1 MQPGTAN
8 SAMVAKLEH
17 WLFFDK
23 PVSVLP
29 LPLFSALKNKTT
41 CSPIQHEDKETRQPK
56 QEKQNQTQKTHT
68 QVSQGTLG
76 SFSAAITRG
85 QAGSSTRTHRDVLCN
100 MHTRS
105 KCCFFQEELTSCFR
119 ELQIYFFFK
128 GLLKVHFPGA
138 EKPEVATVPEV

>member
-1 MQPGTAN
+1 MSCSTVPNLMFHGKEYILFVCFKCL
-8 SAMVAKLEH
+8 SA
-17 WLFFDK
+17 

-119 ELQIYFFFK
+119 ELQIFFF
-128 GLLKVHFPGA
+128 LKDC
-138 EKPEVATVPEV
+138 